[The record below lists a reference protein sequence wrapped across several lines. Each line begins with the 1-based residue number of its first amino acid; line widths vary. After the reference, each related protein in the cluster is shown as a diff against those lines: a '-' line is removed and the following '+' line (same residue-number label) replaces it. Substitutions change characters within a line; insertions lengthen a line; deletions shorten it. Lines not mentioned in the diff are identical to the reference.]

1 VRAGSGFEL
10 ADAAAVQQLY
20 AGAQDA
26 LAAAV
31 TDGMAPASTNATAVI
46 AAVSETVVLVNSLLE
61 QAVVTAQDSG
71 LQEAD
76 KMVQVLARLAKI
88 CQVGPAAAW
97 HAHR

>member
-1 VRAGSGFEL
+1 L
-10 ADAAAVQQLY
+10 AVDV
-20 AGAQDA
+20 
-26 LAAAV
+26 
-31 TDGMAPASTNATAVI
+31 
-46 AAVSETVVLVNSLLE
+46 